1 MRFMATARARK
12 QEEPDPRERLSP
24 SRPLGAPHPNAVLE
38 VTAEEYDALVADLEA
53 PTEPSEAL
61 RRTMSLH
68 QLPRE

>member
-1 MRFMATARARK
+1 MATARARK
-12 QEEPDPRERLSP
+12 QEESDARERLSP
-24 SRPLGAPHPNAVLE
+24 SRPLGAPHPDAVLE
-38 VTAEEYDALVADLEA
+38 VTAEEYDALVADLDA